1 MLKGKNKPQLKE
13 KVVEEEFFP
22 QSPVLQELKWRGF
35 IKDCSNIKE
44 LDSICKNEKITLYSG
59 YDLTA
64 NSLHVGNLMTLM
76 MCRIFKRHRHNVI
89 ALLGGATTKIGDP
102 TGRNETRKPLS
113 DEQIAQNMLGVAK
126 NFTQILGE
134 NIKVVNNYDWLS
146 TKGYLEI
153 LGEVGNHFSANQMF
167 GMDSVK
173 TRMENGNHMSF
184 LELNYMIFQGY
195 DFYHLAKNEN
205 CVLQI
210 GGSDQWGNILQGTH
224 LNSRIL
230 RRETFGLTCHLIE
243 KSDGTKMGKSV
254 NGAVWLAKE
263 KLSHFEYFQYFRNL
277 DDADIEKCLKFFTDL
292 SQEEIE
298 KLPLHGREIN
308 ETKKILAFEATKV
321 VHGEVLAIE
330 ATDSA
335 QKIYE
340 SGELSTQMP
349 EIKVLS
355 SNIVDALVESKIAN
369 SRGEAKKLLAQN
381 SIKIDANPCTDIN
394 FELQNGSVLQIG
406 KKRFV
411 KIFL

>member
-1 MLKGKNKPQLKE
+1 MLKGRNKPQLK
-13 KVVEEEFFP
+13 KVVEEEFSP
-22 QSPVLQELKWRGF
+22 QSSVLQELKWRGF
-35 IKDCSNIKE
+35 IKDCSNIKA
-44 LDSICKNEKITLYSG
+44 LDFLCKNEKITLYSG

-76 MCRIFKRHRHNVI
+76 MCRIFKKHGHNII

-102 TGRNETRKPLS
+102 TGRDEARKPLT
-113 DEQIAQNMLGVAK
+113 DEQIAQNMLGIEK

-134 NIKVVNNYDWLS
+134 DIKVVNNYEWLS
-146 TKGYLEI
+146 KKGYLEI
-153 LGEVGNHFSANQMF
+153 LGEVGNHFSINRMTK
-167 GMDSVK
+167 MDSVEMRIK
-173 TRMENGNHMSF
+173 REQEMSF
-184 LELNYMIFQGY
+184 LEFNYMIFQGY
-195 DFYHLAKNEN
+195 DFYHLARTQN
-205 CVLQI
+205 CLLQV

-230 RRETFGLTCHLIE
+230 HRETFGLTCPLIA

-254 NGAVWLAKE
+254 NGAVWLARE

-277 DDADIEKCLKFFTDL
+277 DDADIEKCLNFFTDL

-298 KLPLHGREIN
+298 KLPLNGREIN

-321 VHGEVLAIE
+321 VHGEVLALE
-330 ATDSA
+330 ALEAA
-335 QKIYE
+335 QKIFE
-340 SGELSTQMP
+340 TGNLDAQIP
-349 EIKVLS
+349 EIKVSS
-355 SNIVDALVESKIAN
+355 SNILDALVESKIVN
-369 SRGEAKKLLAQN
+369 SRGEAKKLIAQN

-411 KIFL
+411 KIVL

>member
-13 KVVEEEFFP
+13 KVVQEEFFP

-44 LDSICKNEKITLYSG
+44 LDLLCQNGKITLYSG
-59 YDLTA
+59 YDLSA
-64 NSLHVGNLMTLM
+64 DSLHIGNLMTLM
-76 MCRIFKRHRHNVI
+76 MCRIFKNHGHNVI
-89 ALLGGATTKIGDP
+89 TLLGGATTKISDP
-102 TGRNETRKPLS
+102 SGRDEARKPLS
-113 DEQIAQNMLGVAK
+113 DEQISHNLLGIAK

-146 TKGYLEI
+146 KKGYLEI
-153 LGEVGNHFSANQMF
+153 LGEVGNHFSINRMVK
-167 GMDSVK
+167 MDSVESRLK
-173 TRMENGNHMSF
+173 RDAEMTF
-184 LELNYMIFQGY
+184 LEFNYMIFQGY

-205 CVLQI
+205 CLLQI
-210 GGSDQWGNILQGTH
+210 GGSDQWGNIIQGVKIGGK
-224 LNSRIL
+224 LL
-230 RRETFGLTCHLIE
+230 EREIFGLTCPLIA

-254 NGAVWLAKE
+254 NGAVWLARE

-292 SQEEIE
+292 TLPEIQ

-321 VHGEVLAIE
+321 VHGEILAIE
-330 ATDSA
+330 ALESA

-340 SGELSTQMP
+340 SGELSAQML
-349 EIKVLS
+349 EIKVS
-355 SNIVDALVESKIAN
+355 SGNILDVLVESKIAN
-369 SRGEAKKLLAQN
+369 SRGEAKKLISQN
-381 SIKIDANPCTDIN
+381 SIKIDGNSCMDIN
-394 FELQNGSVLQIG
+394 FDLDTGSVLQIG

-411 KIFL
+411 KISL